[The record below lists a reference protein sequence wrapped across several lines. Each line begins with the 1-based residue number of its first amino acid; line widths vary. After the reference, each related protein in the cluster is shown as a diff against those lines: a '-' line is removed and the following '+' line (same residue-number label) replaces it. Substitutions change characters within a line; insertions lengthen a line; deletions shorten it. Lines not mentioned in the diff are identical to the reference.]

1 MPLTLR
7 LVCRLAAHQF
17 GALVAALL
25 LTTAQASVPSTAP
38 QFRVDSNMHT
48 AAIGQMRQD
57 TPRNR
62 VITLSS
68 DRTVRIWQLP
78 SLRLIRVLRLPQEG
92 SIEGLPVGLAI
103 SPDGRTVAVGGWT
116 GKTWEQTTSI
126 YLYDSVTGQM
136 TRRIGGFQDLISAL
150 DWSPD
155 GRFLAVGQAGSQG
168 VQVLDTAT
176 WKAVARDP
184 EYQDSVSFLHY
195 SAQGMLAASASDG
208 SVRLYDASHALVA
221 RQSVGVSKL
230 LGGVRFSPD
239 GKLLALGVIDKPL
252 AMMLKVPS
260 LNLAALRRVP
270 DAQQTGLCCV
280 AWSRDGSALFLN
292 GEHGGSGPT
301 PLYRFDG
308 SGLGTVQT
316 LPVGNQRFTNM
327 LPLPDGT
334 LLFATST
341 PSLALLDARGNMLR
355 SVGTVIADTR
365 ESASALLL
373 SADAQTISMPTA
385 RGGAQVRTFSVPMLE
400 QPPIDARLLPP
411 LPPDGRFAVEG
422 FAPATA
428 VPKVNGKPLRIHDG
442 DRVTAHAMA
451 HDGSALFVGTSWYL
465 IKLDRSGQSAWRQ
478 NFSSELRGVNAS
490 ADGALVV
497 ITLADGTA
505 RWLRQS
511 DGSEVLALFTHNNG
525 RDWVLWRP
533 DGYYASSE
541 EGDQYVGWHVN
552 RGLEREPDFY
562 RAVQFERVFYRPDLL
577 RSALDVP
584 SLSSTPPQRT
594 AGARTR
600 GAPAPAIEPG
610 SALAL
615 ELEPI
620 APARLAV
627 RETRT
632 RLIANGRVEISLQVS
647 GQARTLPM
655 AQLAVYLNGIPVTP
669 SAQRD
674 LQGGERMRFERT
686 LVVESDRAEN
696 DIRIEVD
703 QGQSL
708 GLVETYAELPG
719 TVPKRPA
726 ARGRLIMLAVGINEF
741 VNIPGRRKRALPDLA
756 YAAQDAQAFSDALET
771 SSGGLYREVKTVLLN
786 DFTDTKP
793 DQAEIRKALL
803 QLQQAGPDDTVVL
816 FLASHGFS
824 DKAGNYFFLNRDS
837 SYEDVVGVVR
847 GTNVS
852 GEAPTLLSWTVF
864 FEALRKSAGRRMLI
878 VDTCHAQK
886 IEGTLDTHALRKR
899 SAASSF
905 AFMVAAKGDEP
916 SQEYDEG
923 GHGLF
928 TYALME
934 ALKPAA
940 DRNGDGQVSL
950 SEAFQYL
957 APMVEKLHDPR
968 AGSQTPQLI
977 APQALLEQALVAIR
991 PLR

>member
-1 MPLTLR
+1 M
-7 LVCRLAAHQF
+7 VFVGAAPASQ
-17 GALVAALL
+17 AA
-25 LTTAQASVPSTAP
+25 VPSSVP
-38 QFRVDSNMHT
+38 QFRVDATMHT
-48 AAIGQMRQD
+48 AAIGQIRAD
-57 TPRNR
+57 APRNR
-62 VITLSS
+62 VVTLSS

-92 SIEGLPVGLAI
+92 SVEGLPVGLAI

-116 GKTWEQTTSI
+116 GKTWEETTSI

-136 TRRIGGFQDLISAL
+136 TRRIGGFKDLISAL

-168 VQVLDTAT
+168 VQVLDTTT
-176 WKAVARDP
+176 WKAVARDA

-195 SAQGMLAASASDG
+195 SAQGMLAASAGDG
-208 SVRLYDASHALVA
+208 SVRLYDAGHALVA
-221 RQSVGVSKL
+221 RQSIGVSRL
-230 LGGVRFSPD
+230 IGGVRFSPD
-239 GKLLALGVIDKPL
+239 GKLLALGVIDKPM
-252 AMMLKVPS
+252 AMLLKVPS
-260 LNLAALRRVP
+260 LDLAVLRQVP
-270 DAQQTGLCCV
+270 DARQTGLCCV
-280 AWSRDGSALFLN
+280 AWSRDGNALFLN
-292 GEHGGSGPT
+292 GAHGGTGPT

-308 SGLGTVQT
+308 GGLGAMQT

-341 PSLALLDARGNMLR
+341 PSLALLDARGSMLR
-355 SVGTVIADTR
+355 TVGTVIADTR

-373 SADAQTISMPTA
+373 SADAQILSMPTA
-385 RGGAQVRTFSVPMLE
+385 RAGAQARAFSVPMLE

-411 LPPDGRFAVEG
+411 LRPDGRFAVEG

-428 VPKVNGKPLRIHDG
+428 APKVNGKPLPIHEG

-451 HDGSALFVGTSWYL
+451 HDGNALFVGTSWYL
-465 IKLDRSGQSAWRQ
+465 IKLDRSGQPAWRQ

-490 ADGALVV
+490 ANGALVV

-511 DGSEVLALFTHNNG
+511 DGSEVLALFAHNNG

-541 EGDQYVGWHVN
+541 EGDQYVGWHLN
-552 RGLEREPDFY
+552 RGLDREPDFY

-577 RSALDVP
+577 RSALDAP
-584 SLSSTPPQRT
+584 SSSPLSPLSQQQRV
-594 AGARTR
+594 AGTS
-600 GAPAPAIEPG
+600 E
-610 SALAL
+610 SALAA
-615 ELEPI
+615 ELERI

-632 RLIANGRVEISLQVS
+632 RLNASGRVEISLQVV
-647 GQARTLPM
+647 GQARSLPM

-669 SAQRD
+669 SAQRA
-674 LQGGERMRFERT
+674 LGGGERMRFERT

-708 GLVETYAELPG
+708 GLVETYAELPAA
-719 TVPKRPA
+719 VPKRPA
-726 ARGRLIMLAVGINEF
+726 ARGRLIVLAVGINEF
-741 VNIPGRRKRALPDLA
+741 VNIPERRKRALPDLA
-756 YAAQDAQAFSDALET
+756 YAAQDAQAFSKALET
-771 SSGGLYREVKTVLLN
+771 SSGGLFREVKTVLLN

-803 QLQQAGPDDTVVL
+803 QLQEAGPDDTVVV

-837 SYEDVVGVVR
+837 SYQDVVGVVK

-864 FEALRKSAGRRMLI
+864 FEALRMTAGRRMLI

-886 IEGTLDTHALRKR
+886 IEGTLDTHTLRKR
-899 SAASSF
+899 SAASNF

-940 DRNGDGQVSL
+940 DRNGDGRVSL

-977 APQALLEQALVAIR
+977 APEALREQALCGCGR
-991 PLR
+991 

>member
-1 MPLTLR
+1 MSVR
-7 LVCRLAAHQF
+7 SRLARW
-17 GALVAALL
+17 VAALL
-25 LTTAQASVPSTAP
+25 VFGAALAGQAAVPTSIP
-38 QFRVDSNMHT
+38 QFRVDAVMHT
-48 AAIGQMRQD
+48 AAIGQIRAD
-57 TPRNR
+57 APRNR
-62 VITLSS
+62 VVTLSS

-116 GKTWEQTTSI
+116 GRTWEQTTSI

-136 TRRIGGFQDLISAL
+136 TRRIGGFQELISAL

-168 VQVLDTAT
+168 VQILDTVA

-195 SAQGMLAASASDG
+195 SAQGMLAASAGDG
-208 SVRLYDASHALVA
+208 SVRLYDTAHGLVA

-252 AMMLKVPS
+252 AMVLKVPS
-260 LNLAALRRVP
+260 LDLAALRQVP
-270 DAQQTGLCCV
+270 DAQQKGLCCI

-292 GEHGGSGPT
+292 GEHGGSGAT

-308 SGLGTVQT
+308 GGLGAMQT
-316 LPVGNQRFTNM
+316 LPIGNQRFTNM
-327 LPLPDGT
+327 LPLPDGK

-341 PSLALLDARGNMLR
+341 PSLALLDAGGRMLR
-355 SVGTVIADTR
+355 TVGTVIADTR
-365 ESASALLL
+365 DSASAVVL
-373 SADAQTISMPTA
+373 SADAQTIAMPTA

-411 LPPDGRFAVEG
+411 RAPDGRFALEG
-422 FAPATA
+422 FSPATA
-428 VPKVNGKPLRIHDG
+428 APKVNGKPLEIHAG
-442 DRVTAHAMA
+442 DRVAAYAMA

-465 IKLDRSGQSAWRQ
+465 IKLDPSGQAVWRQ

-490 ADGALVV
+490 ADGTLVV

-505 RWLRQS
+505 RWLRPS
-511 DGSEVLALFTHNNG
+511 DGSEVLALFAHNNG

-577 RSALDVP
+577 RSALDAP
-584 SLSSTPPQRT
+584 SPAAPPQRT

-600 GAPAPAIEPG
+600 GAPASAVAPG

-632 RLIANGRVEISLQVS
+632 RLNANGRVEISLQVT

-674 LQGGERMRFERT
+674 LGGGERMRFERT

-703 QGQSL
+703 QAQSL
-708 GLVETYAELPG
+708 GLVETYAELPAA
-719 TVPKRPA
+719 VPKRPG
-726 ARGRLIMLAVGINEF
+726 ARGRLIVLAVGINEF
-741 VNIPGRRKRALPDLA
+741 VNIPDRRKRALPDLA
-756 YAAQDAQAFSDALET
+756 YAAQDAQAFSEAL
-771 SSGGLYREVKTVLLN
+771 SAASGGLFREVKTVLLN
-786 DFTDTKP
+786 DFTETKP

-837 SYEDVVGVVR
+837 SYEDVVGVVK

-864 FEALRKSAGRRMLI
+864 FDALRKTAGRRMLI

-928 TYALME
+928 TYALMD
-934 ALKPAA
+934 ALKPAS
-940 DRNGDGQVSL
+940 DRNGDGVVSL
-950 SEAFQYL
+950 AEAFQHL

-968 AGSQTPQLI
+968 AGPQTPQLI
-977 APQALLEQALVAIR
+977 APG
-991 PLR
+991 PLGELPLAMVGR

>member
-1 MPLTLR
+1 MWARFTC
-7 LVCRLAAHQF
+7 VLAWCIAGLGCGDACSA
-17 GALVAALL
+17 GA
-25 LTTAQASVPSTAP
+25 PSAVP
-38 QFRVDSNMHT
+38 QFRVDAAMHT
-48 AAIGQMRQD
+48 AAIGQIRAD
-57 TPRNR
+57 APRNR
-62 VITLSS
+62 VVTLSS

-92 SIEGLPVGLAI
+92 SVEGLPVGLAI

-136 TRRIGGFQDLISAL
+136 TRRVGGFKELISAL

-155 GRFLAVGQAGSQG
+155 GRFLAVGQAGAQG
-168 VQVLDTAT
+168 VQVLDTAS
-176 WKAVARDP
+176 WKAVARDT

-195 SAQGMLAASASDG
+195 SAQGMLAASAADG
-208 SVRLYDASHALVA
+208 SVRLYDAAHALVA

-239 GKLLALGVIDKPL
+239 GKLLALGVIDKPM
-252 AMMLKVPS
+252 AIVLKVPS
-260 LNLAALRRVP
+260 LDLVALRQVT
-270 DAQQTGLCCV
+270 DTQQKGLCCI

-292 GEHGGSGPT
+292 GEHGGGGPT
-301 PLYRFDG
+301 PLYRFG
-308 SGLGTVQT
+308 GGGLGTAQT
-316 LPVGNQRFTNM
+316 LPVGNQRFSNM

-334 LLFATST
+334 LLFATSA
-341 PSLALLDARGNMLR
+341 PSLALLDANGSVLR
-355 SVGTVIADTR
+355 DVGTVIADTR
-365 ESASALLL
+365 ESAPALLL
-373 SADAQTISMPTA
+373 SADAQTLSMPTSRA
-385 RGGAQVRTFSVPMLE
+385 GNRALAFSVPMLE

-411 LPPDGRFAVEG
+411 RAAGGRYVTEG
-422 FAPATA
+422 FAPATDA
-428 VPKVNGKPLRIHDG
+428 PRVNGKPLEIHGG

-451 HDGSALFVGTSWYL
+451 HDGSALFVGTTWHL
-465 IKLDRSGQSAWRQ
+465 IKLDRSALAAWRQ
-478 NFSSELRGVNAS
+478 NFSSEVRGVNAS

-497 ITLADGTA
+497 VTLADGTA

-511 DGSEVLALFTHNNG
+511 DGSEVLALFAHNNG

-552 RGLEREPDFY
+552 RGLDREPDFY

-577 RSALDVP
+577 RGALE
-584 SLSSTPPQRT
+584 TQPPQP
-594 AGARTR
+594 ASAARSR
-600 GAPAPAIEPG
+600 GVPAAPIG

-620 APARLAV
+620 APARLSV

-632 RLIANGRVEISLQVS
+632 RVTAAGRVEISIEVDA
-647 GQARTLPM
+647 QARTLPM
-655 AQLAVYLNGIPVTP
+655 EQLAVYLNGIPVTP
-669 SAQRD
+669 SAQRT
-674 LQGGERMRFERT
+674 LKGGDRMRFERT
-686 LVVESDRAEN
+686 LVVESDRADN
-696 DIRIEVD
+696 DIRVEVD

-708 GLVETYAELPG
+708 GLVETYAELAG
-719 TVPKRPA
+719 GLQKRPVP
-726 ARGRLIMLAVGINEF
+726 RGRLIVVAVGINEF
-741 VNIPGRRKRALPDLA
+741 VNIPERRKRALPDLA
-756 YAAQDAQAFSDALET
+756 YAAQDAQAFSKALEA
-771 SSGGLYREVKTVLLN
+771 SSAGLFREVKTVLLN

-793 DQAEIRKALL
+793 DQAAIRKALL
-803 QLQQAGPDDTVVL
+803 QFEQAGPDDTVIL

-824 DKAGNYFFLNRDS
+824 DKAGNYFFLGRDGT
-837 SYEDVVGVVR
+837 YEDVVGVVK

-852 GEAPTLLSWTVF
+852 GHAPSLMGWTDF
-864 FEALRKSAGRRMLI
+864 FDALRKTAGRRMLI

-899 SAASSF
+899 SAASNF

-928 TYALME
+928 TYALMD
-934 ALKPAA
+934 ALKPSS
-940 DRNGDGQVSL
+940 DRNGDGMVSL
-950 SEAFQYL
+950 AEAFQHL

-968 AGSQTPQLI
+968 AGAQTPQLI
-977 APQALLEQALVAIR
+977 APAALMAEPLVAIR
-991 PLR
+991 

>member
-1 MPLTLR
+1 MPLAM
-7 LVCRLAAHQF
+7 LARSVF
-17 GALVAALL
+17 GRCAWLL
-25 LTTAQASVPSTAP
+25 LLLCGSATAATQPSTIP
-38 QFRVDSNMHT
+38 QFRVDAAMHT
-48 AAIGQMRQD
+48 AAIGQIRAD
-57 TPRNR
+57 APRNR
-62 VITLSS
+62 VVTLSS

-78 SLRLIRVLRLPQEG
+78 SLRLVRVLRLPQEG
-92 SIEGLPVGLAI
+92 SVEGLPLGLAI

-136 TRRIGGFQDLISAL
+136 TRRIGGFKDLVSAL

-176 WKAVARDP
+176 WKAIARDT

-195 SAQGMLAASASDG
+195 SAQGMLAASAGDG
-208 SVRLYDASHALVA
+208 SVRLYDASHGLVA
-221 RQSVGVSKL
+221 RQAVGVSKL

-239 GKLLALGVIDKPL
+239 GTLLALGVIDKPL
-252 AMMLKVPS
+252 AVLLKVPS
-260 LNLAALRRVP
+260 LDLAAVRQVA
-270 DAQQTGLCCV
+270 DAQQKGLCCI

-301 PLYRFDG
+301 PLYRFAG
-308 SGLGTVQT
+308 GGLGAMQT
-316 LPVGNQRFTNM
+316 LPVGDQRFSNM

-334 LLFATST
+334 LLFATSA
-341 PSLALLDARGNMLR
+341 PSLVLTDGRAAVLR
-355 SVGTVIADTR
+355 TVGTVIADTR
-365 ESASALLL
+365 ETASALLL

-385 RGGAQVRTFSVPMLE
+385 RGGGQALAFSVPMLE

-411 LPPDGRFAVEG
+411 RAPDGRYATEG
-422 FAPATA
+422 FLPPTAAPR
-428 VPKVNGKPLRIHDG
+428 VNGKALEIHGG
-442 DRVTAHAMA
+442 DRVTAKAMA
-451 HDGSALFVGTSWYL
+451 HDGSALFVGTTWHL
-465 IKLDRSGQSAWRQ
+465 IKLDRAGQSAWRQ

-490 ADGALVV
+490 ADGVLVV

-511 DGSEVLALFTHNNG
+511 DGSEVLALFAHNNG

-577 RSALDVP
+577 RGALEP
-584 SLSSTPPQRT
+584 APPPPQRI

-600 GAPAPAIEPG
+600 GVPASSSSLAIG
-610 SALAL
+610 SALGL

-632 RLIANGRVEISLQVS
+632 RLGANGRVEISLQVVA
-647 GQARTLPM
+647 QARTLPM
-655 AQLAVYLNGIPVTP
+655 AQLAVYVNGIPVTP

-674 LQGGERMRFERT
+674 LAGGERMRFERT
-686 LVVESDRAEN
+686 LVVESDRADN

-719 TVPKRPA
+719 TVATRPA
-726 ARGRLIMLAVGINEF
+726 ARGKLIVLAVGINEF
-741 VNIPGRRKRALPDLA
+741 VNIPDRRKRALPDLA
-756 YAAQDAQAFSDALET
+756 YAAQDAQAFSKVLEA
-771 SSGGLYREVKTVLLN
+771 SSKGLFREVKTVLLN
-786 DFTDTKP
+786 DFTETKP

-837 SYEDVVGVVR
+837 SYEDVVGVVK
-847 GTNVS
+847 GTNMT

-864 FEALRKSAGRRMLI
+864 FEALRKTAGRRILI

-928 TYALME
+928 TYALMD

-940 DRNGDGQVSL
+940 DRNGDGVVSL
-950 SEAFQYL
+950 AEAFQHL

-968 AGSQTPQLI
+968 AGPQTPQLI
-977 APQALLEQALVAIR
+977 APAALMGQALVAIR
-991 PLR
+991 